1 MIIGLDARVRLVA
14 DLEFPDARRW
24 DHLFGWLV
32 DLAFQS
38 TSVSGEARGSGHGQ
52 LGLSKREPARQSR
65 KQFEAMSVVLKKAG
79 FDVVELKRDLNVNE
93 MRRALRDFSDTVR
106 DADIAIVYFAG
117 HGIEIDGTNYM
128 IPVDAV
134 LERDID
140 AFDEAIP
147 LDRILTV
154 IEPAKQLRLV
164 ILDACRD
171 NPFNKTMKRSI
182 GSRAIGRGLAKV
194 EPESPNTLIAFAAK
208 AGSTASDGD
217 SKNSPFTAAL
227 VKYLPRPGLDLRRA
241 FGYARDDVLKAT
253 DNRQEPFI
261 YGSLG
266 GDDVALVPAPS
277 KTTAD
282 AAKPVD
288 ETRLELA
295 FWESI
300 KNEKNPEL
308 FQAYLNRY
316 PKGAFADIATINL
329 SQQKTAALELATVE
343 QPNDKVELSDAA
355 SLHEVR
361 ERLYELNF
369 DPGSFDGPM
378 STAAHQAIWEFER
391 ANKLA
396 STGEVTQGLLRRL
409 RDISGLKPWGAIV
422 YSKASNQWGMAWS
435 QDTRKAAVASARTSC
450 GDASQC
456 STEISFL
463 GRNAASSPTRNP
475 SWAIVARAD
484 IQKAKDDALSGCRR
498 RGNACRI
505 IASVCADGAQRLQA
519 AN

>member
-1 MIIGLDARVRLVA
+1 MVGSDARVRSSPIWGFLMRAVGAIFLAICSTWLFSQPALAAKRVALVMGNSA
-14 DLEFPDARRW
+14 YQNVVR
-24 DHLFGWLV
+24 
-32 DLAFQS
+32 LANPTNDS
-38 TSVSGEARGSGHGQ
+38 
-52 LGLSKREPARQSR
+52 
-65 KQFEAMSVVLKKAG
+65 EAMSAILKKAG
-79 FDVVELKRDLNVNE
+79 FDVVELKRDLNINQ

-117 HGIEIDGTNYM
+117 HGVEIDGTNYV

-134 LERDID
+134 FERDID

-147 LDRILTV
+147 VDRILTV

-171 NPFNKTMKRSI
+171 NPFNKTMKRTI
-182 GSRAIGRGLAKV
+182 ASRGIGRGLAKV

-227 VKYLPRPGLDLRRA
+227 VKYLPKPGLDLRRA

-253 DNRQEPFI
+253 NNKQEPFI

-266 GDDVALVPAPS
+266 GDDVALVAAS
-277 KTTAD
+277 DQTTVETT
-282 AAKPVD
+282 KQLD
-288 ETRLELA
+288 EKSLELA

-300 KNEKNPEL
+300 KNDKNPEL
-308 FQAYLNRY
+308 FKAYLNRY
-316 PKGAFADIATINL
+316 PKGVFADIATINL
-329 SQQKTAALELATVE
+329 QQQKTAALDAATIE
-343 QPNDKVELSDAA
+343 QPNDKVALSDPA
-355 SLHEVR
+355 SLHEIR

-369 DPGSFDGPM
+369 DPGPFDGPM
-378 STAAHQAIWEFER
+378 NAAARQAVREFEQ

-396 STGEVTQGLLRRL
+396 STGEATQGLLRRL

-422 YSKASNQWGMAWS
+422 YSRASNKWGMAWS
-435 QDTRKAAVASARTSC
+435 LDTRKAAVASARASC
-450 GDASQC
+450 GDASKC
-456 STEISFL
+456 SIEVSFFGTECGVFAHSE
-463 GRNAASSPTRNP
+463 A

-484 IQKAKDDALSGCRR
+484 IQKAREDALSDCR
-498 RGNACRI
+498 GKGKTCRI
-505 IASVCADGAQRLQA
+505 IASVCADGAQRVSA

>member
-1 MIIGLDARVRLVA
+1 MRTVGAILFAVWSTWLFSQPAFAGKRVALVMGNSAYQNVTRLA
-14 DLEFPDARRW
+14 NPANDSEAI
-24 DHLFGWLV
+24 
-32 DLAFQS
+32 S
-38 TSVSGEARGSGHGQ
+38 T
-52 LGLSKREPARQSR
+52 
-65 KQFEAMSVVLKKAG
+65 VLKKAG
-79 FDVVELKRDLNVNE
+79 FDVVALKRDLNVSE
-93 MRRALRDFSDTVR
+93 MRRALRDFSDNVR
-106 DADIAIVYFAG
+106 DADVAIIYFAG
-117 HGIEIDGTNYM
+117 HGIEINGNNYL

-171 NPFNKTMKRSI
+171 NPFNKSMKRMI

-217 SKNSPFTAAL
+217 STNSPFTAAL
-227 VKYLPRPGLDLRRA
+227 VKFLPRPGLDLRKA

-253 DNRQEPFI
+253 NNKQEPFI

-266 GDDVALVPAPS
+266 GDDVALVPASEKATPEATKS
-277 KTTAD
+277 LDD
-282 AAKPVD
+282 A
-288 ETRLELA
+288 TLELA

-300 KNEKNPEL
+300 KNDKNPQL

-316 PKGAFADIATINL
+316 PKGVFADIARINL
-329 SQQKTAALELATVE
+329 QQQKTEALNSASID
-343 QPNDKVELSDAA
+343 QPNDKLELKDAA
-355 SLHEVR
+355 LLREVR

-369 DPGSFDGPM
+369 DPGPFDGPM
-378 STAAHQAIWEFER
+378 STAAREAVREFEQ

-422 YSKASNQWGMAWS
+422 YSKTNNKWGMSWAL
-435 QDTRKAAVASARTSC
+435 DTRKAAVSSARASC

-456 STEISFL
+456 SVEISFF
-463 GRNAASSPTRNP
+463 GTECGVFAYSES

-484 IQKAKDDALSGCRR
+484 MQKAKESALSDCRKK
-498 RGNACRI
+498 GKSCRVV
-505 IASVCADGAQRLQA
+505 ASVCADGAQRVSGA
-519 AN
+519 E

>member
-1 MIIGLDARVRLVA
+1 MRAAGAIVLAVWSTWLFSQPAFADKRVALVMGNSAYQNVNRLA
-14 DLEFPDARRW
+14 NPIND
-24 DHLFGWLV
+24 
-32 DLAFQS
+32 S
-38 TSVSGEARGSGHGQ
+38 
-52 LGLSKREPARQSR
+52 
-65 KQFEAMSVVLKKAG
+65 EAMSAMLKKAG
-79 FDVVELKRDLNVNE
+79 FDVVELKRDLNVSE

-106 DADIAIVYFAG
+106 DADVVIVYFAG
-117 HGIEIDGTNYM
+117 HGIEIDGVNYV

-182 GSRAIGRGLAKV
+182 GSRAIGRGLAKI
-194 EPESPNTLIAFAAK
+194 EPETPNTLIAFAAK

-217 SKNSPFTAAL
+217 GKNSPFTAAL

-253 DNRQEPFI
+253 NNKQEPFI

-266 GDDVALVPAPS
+266 GDAVALVPAPVE
-277 KTTAD
+277 TTAGTPKPLVD
-282 AAKPVD
+282 AA
-288 ETRLELA
+288 LELA

-300 KNEKNPEL
+300 KNDKNPDL

-316 PKGAFADIATINL
+316 PKGVFADIATLNL
-329 SQQKTAALELATVE
+329 QQQKTAALESATVE
-343 QPNDKVELSDAA
+343 QPDDKVKLSDPA

-378 STAAHQAIWEFER
+378 SAAAQQAVREFEQ
-391 ANKLA
+391 ASKLA
-396 STGEVTQGLLRRL
+396 STGEATQGLLRRL
-409 RDISGLKPWGAIV
+409 REISGLKPWGSIV
-422 YSKASNQWGMAWS
+422 YSKASNKWGMAWS
-435 QDTRKAAVASARTSC
+435 LDTRKAAVASARASC
-450 GDASQC
+450 GDASRC
-456 STEISFL
+456 SIEISFF
-463 GRNAASSPTRNP
+463 GTECGVFAHSES
-475 SWAIVARAD
+475 SWAMVARAD
-484 IQKAKDDALSGCRR
+484 IQKAKEHALSDCHRKGK
-498 RGNACRI
+498 ACRI
-505 IASVCADGAQRLQA
+505 IASVCADGAQRLQT

>member
-1 MIIGLDARVRLVA
+1 MLGSSSLPIWDFLMRAVGAIFLAVWSIWLFSQPAFAEKRVALVMGNSAYQNVNRLA
-14 DLEFPDARRW
+14 NPTND
-24 DHLFGWLV
+24 
-32 DLAFQS
+32 S
-38 TSVSGEARGSGHGQ
+38 
-52 LGLSKREPARQSR
+52 
-65 KQFEAMSVVLKKAG
+65 EAMSAILKSAG
-79 FDVVELKRDLNVNE
+79 FDVVELKRDLNVTG

-106 DADIAIVYFAG
+106 DADVAIVYFAG
-117 HGIEIDGTNYM
+117 HGIEIDGTNYV

-171 NPFNKTMKRSI
+171 NPFNKTMKRTI
-182 GSRAIGRGLAKV
+182 GSRSIGRGLAKV

-253 DNRQEPFI
+253 NNKQEPFI

-266 GDDVALVPAPS
+266 GDDVALVPAD
-277 KTTAD
+277 KTTANATKPLDD
-282 AAKPVD
+282 A
-288 ETRLELA
+288 RLELA

-300 KNEKNPEL
+300 KNDKNPQL

-316 PKGAFADIATINL
+316 PKGVFADIATINL
-329 SQQKTAALELATVE
+329 QQQKTAALESATVE
-343 QPNDKVELSDAA
+343 QPNDKVALSDPA
-355 SLHEVR
+355 SLGEIR

-369 DPGSFDGPM
+369 DPGPFDGPM
-378 STAAHQAIWEFER
+378 NAAAHRAVREFEQ

-396 STGEVTQGLLRRL
+396 STGEATQGLLRRL
-409 RDISGLKPWGAIV
+409 RDISGLKPWGSIV
-422 YSKASNQWGMAWS
+422 YSKAGNKWGMAWS
-435 QDTRKAAVASARTSC
+435 LDTRKAAVASARASC
-450 GDASQC
+450 GDASLC
-456 STEISFL
+456 SAEISFF
-463 GRNAASSPTRNP
+463 GTECGVFAHSESS
-475 SWAIVARAD
+475 WVMVARAD
-484 IQKAKDDALSGCRR
+484 IQKAKEDAQSDCRR
-498 RGNACRI
+498 KGKTCRI

>member
-1 MIIGLDARVRLVA
+1 MGNSAYKNVNQ
-14 DLEFPDARRW
+14 
-24 DHLFGWLV
+24 
-32 DLAFQS
+32 LAN
-38 TSVSGEARGSGHGQ
+38 
-52 LGLSKREPARQSR
+52 PANDS
-65 KQFEAMSVVLKKAG
+65 EAMSAILKKAG
-79 FDVVELKRDLNVNE
+79 FDVVELKRDLTVSE

-106 DADIAIVYFAG
+106 DADVAIVYFAG
-117 HGIEIDGTNYM
+117 HGIEINGNNYL

-154 IEPAKQLRLV
+154 VEPAKQLRLV

-171 NPFNKTMKRSI
+171 NPFNKTMKRMI
-182 GSRAIGRGLAKV
+182 GSRAVGRGLAKV

-217 SKNSPFTAAL
+217 SRNSPFTAAL

-253 DNRQEPFI
+253 NNKQEPFI

-266 GDDVALVPAPS
+266 GDDVALVPAVD
-277 KTTAD
+277 KTIAD
-282 AAKPVD
+282 APQASD
-288 ETRLELA
+288 DARLELA

-300 KNEKNPEL
+300 KNEKNPQL

-316 PKGAFADIATINL
+316 PKGVFADIATINL
-329 SQQKTAALELATVE
+329 QQQKTAALNSATVQ
-343 QPNDKVELSDAA
+343 QPNDKVELSDP
-355 SLHEVR
+355 LLLREVR

-378 STAAHQAIWEFER
+378 SAASHQAVREFEQ

-396 STGEVTQGLLRRL
+396 STGEATQGLLRRL
-409 RDISGLKPWGAIV
+409 REISGLKPWGSIV
-422 YSKASNQWGMAWS
+422 YSRASNKWGMAWS
-435 QDTRKAAVASARTSC
+435 SDTRKAAVASARASC
-450 GDASQC
+450 GDAALC
-456 STEISFL
+456 SIEISFF
-463 GRNAASSPTRNP
+463 GTQCGVFAHSES
-475 SWAIVARAD
+475 SWAMVARAD
-484 IQKAKDDALSGCRR
+484 IEKAREDAQSDCRKK
-498 RGNACRI
+498 GKACHI
-505 IASVCADGAQRLQA
+505 IASVCADGAQRVSG

>member
-1 MIIGLDARVRLVA
+1 MRAAAAVFFAVWSI
-14 DLEFPDARRW
+14 W
-24 DHLFGWLV
+24 LF
-32 DLAFQS
+32 S
-38 TSVSGEARGSGHGQ
+38 
-52 LGLSKREPARQSR
+52 EPAFAEKRVALVIGNSAYQNVSR
-65 KQFEAMSVVLKKAG
+65 LANPANDSEAMAETLRKAG
-79 FDVVELKRDLNVNE
+79 FDVVELKRDLNVNQ
-93 MRRALRDFSDTVR
+93 MRRTLRDFSDTVR
-106 DADIAIVYFAG
+106 DADMAIVYFAG
-117 HGIEIDGTNYM
+117 HGVEIEGINYV
-128 IPVDAV
+128 IPVDAA

-171 NPFNKTMKRSI
+171 NPFNKTMKRTI

-194 EPESPNTLIAFAAK
+194 EPESPNTLVAFAAK

-227 VKYLPRPGLDLRRA
+227 VKHLTRPGLDLRKA
-241 FGYARDDVLKAT
+241 FGYVRDDVLKNT
-253 DNRQEPFI
+253 NYKQEPFI

-266 GDDVALVPAPS
+266 GDDVALVPTPE

-282 AAKPVD
+282 AGKPID
-288 ETRLELA
+288 EKTLELA

-300 KNEKNPEL
+300 KDEKNPEL

-316 PKGAFADIATINL
+316 PKGVFADIARINL
-329 SQQKTAALELATVE
+329 QKQKTAALESAKIE
-343 QPNDKVELSDAA
+343 QPDDKVELNDSA

-369 DPGSFDGPM
+369 DPVPFDGPM
-378 STAAHQAIWEFER
+378 STATHQSIREFEQ

-396 STGEVTQGLLRRL
+396 STGEVTHGLLRRL
-409 RDISGLKPWGAIV
+409 RDISGLKPWGSIV
-422 YSKASNQWGMAWS
+422 YSKANNKWGMAWA

-450 GDASQC
+450 GDASDC
-456 STEISFL
+456 PVEISFF
-463 GRNAASSPTRNP
+463 GTQCGAFAHSESNWSMA
-475 SWAIVARAD
+475 ARAD
-484 IQKAKDDALSGCRR
+484 AQKAREDALFDCRR
-498 RGNACRI
+498 KGKACRI
-505 IASVCADGAQRLQA
+505 IASVCADGAERFSA

>member
-1 MIIGLDARVRLVA
+1 MLGFGSLPIWNFLMRAVATVFLTVWSIWLFSQPAFAEKRVALVMGNSAYQNVNRL
-14 DLEFPDARRW
+14 
-24 DHLFGWLV
+24 
-32 DLAFQS
+32 S
-38 TSVSGEARGSGHGQ
+38 N
-52 LGLSKREPARQSR
+52 PANDS
-65 KQFEAMSVVLKKAG
+65 EAMSTTLRKAG
-79 FDVVELKRDLNVNE
+79 FDVVELKRDLKVNE

-106 DADIAIVYFAG
+106 DADVAIVYFAG
-117 HGIEIDGTNYM
+117 HGIEIDGTNYV

-171 NPFNKTMKRSI
+171 NPFNRSMKRTI
-182 GSRAIGRGLAKV
+182 GSRAVGRGLAKV

-208 AGSTASDGD
+208 AGSTASDGEG
-217 SKNSPFTAAL
+217 KNSPFTAAL
-227 VKYLPRPGLDLRRA
+227 VKYLPTPGLDLRRA
-241 FGYARDDVLKAT
+241 FGYTRDDVLKAT
-253 DNRQEPFI
+253 NNKQEPFI

-266 GDDVALVPAPS
+266 GDDVALVPAPD
-277 KTTAD
+277 KVTTD
-282 AAKPVD
+282 ANKPPD

-300 KNEKNPEL
+300 KNDKNPEL

-316 PKGAFADIATINL
+316 PKGVFADIATINL
-329 SQQKTAALELATVE
+329 QRQKAAALESATVE
-343 QPNDKVELSDAA
+343 QPNDKLELGDPV

-369 DPGSFDGPM
+369 DPGPLDGPM
-378 STAAHQAIWEFER
+378 STAARQAIREFEQ

-422 YSKASNQWGMAWS
+422 YSEASNKWGMAWS
-435 QDTRKAAVASARTSC
+435 QDTRTAAVASARTSC
-450 GDASQC
+450 GPASEC
-456 STEISFL
+456 PIEISFF
-463 GRNAASSPTRNP
+463 GTECGVFTHSGSN
-475 SWAIVARAD
+475 WAILARAN
-484 IQKAKDDALSGCRR
+484 IQKARDDALSGCRK
-498 RGNACRI
+498 RGKTCRI
-505 IASVCADGAQRLQA
+505 VASVCADGAERFGA

>member
-1 MIIGLDARVRLVA
+1 MRAAGAIALAVCSIWFSSQPALAGKRVALVMGNSA
-14 DLEFPDARRW
+14 YQNVTP
-24 DHLFGWLV
+24 
-32 DLAFQS
+32 LANPKNDS
-38 TSVSGEARGSGHGQ
+38 
-52 LGLSKREPARQSR
+52 
-65 KQFEAMSVVLKKAG
+65 EAMAAMLKGAG
-79 FDVVELKRDLNVNE
+79 FDVVTLKRDLNVTA

-106 DADIAIVYFAG
+106 DADVAVVYFAG
-117 HGIEIDGTNYM
+117 HGMEIDGTNYV

-147 LDRILTV
+147 LDRFLTV
-154 IEPAKQLRLV
+154 VEPAKQLRLV

-171 NPFNKTMKRSI
+171 NPFNRTMKRTI
-182 GSRAIGRGLAKV
+182 ASRAIGHGLAKV

-227 VKYLPRPGLDLRRA
+227 IKYLPRPGLDLRKA

-253 DNRQEPFI
+253 NNKQEPFI

-266 GDDVALVPAPS
+266 GDDVALVPVPD

-282 AAKPVD
+282 ATKPLD
-288 ETRLELA
+288 DTRLELA

-300 KNEKNPEL
+300 KSDKNPEL

-316 PKGAFADIATINL
+316 PKGVFADIATINL
-329 SQQKTAALELATVE
+329 QQQKTAALESAAVE
-343 QPNDKVELSDAA
+343 QPNDKVELGDPA

-369 DPGSFDGPM
+369 DPGPFDGPI
-378 STAAHQAIWEFER
+378 SAAVHQTVREFEQ

-409 RDISGLKPWGAIV
+409 RDISGLKPWGSIV
-422 YSKASNQWGMAWS
+422 YSRASNKWGMAWS
-435 QDTRKAAVASARTSC
+435 LDTRKAAVASAQASC
-450 GDASQC
+450 GDVSQC
-456 STEISFL
+456 STEISFF
-463 GRNAASSPTRNP
+463 GTECGVFAHSESN
-475 SWAIVARAD
+475 WVMVARAD
-484 IQKAKDDALSGCRR
+484 IQKAEDDALSGCSKK
-498 RGNACRI
+498 GKACRI